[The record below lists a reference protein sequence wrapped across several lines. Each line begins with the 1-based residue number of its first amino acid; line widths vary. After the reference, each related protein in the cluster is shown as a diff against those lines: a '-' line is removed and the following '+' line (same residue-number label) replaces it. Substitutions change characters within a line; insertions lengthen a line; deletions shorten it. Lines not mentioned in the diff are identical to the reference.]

1 MRLNCEYDDP
11 QPRRRKRKASHP
23 AAPPPIRPAPVPSI
37 PLSASTPPLQQA
49 LLDPA
54 EHKRQQ
60 DIRKGIGVHET
71 ESGAFQF
78 YGASSHFCFL
88 ERNYQHIDRNGHDG
102 MPKGV
107 RKWKLHH
114 FMFNFRN
121 HHGPVHD
128 SLAEVHIRKELG
140 DSFIREYFKTIDP
153 SANACPAQIR
163 DRRDLVQILGHSGA
177 EQQAAEGQR
186 TGSSCSRPRRQGISM
201 YAFQLMKQNDAYLYL
216 GYAAKNALTLGL
228 HKSEVVQG
236 NSYGQHRLRTTFWVI
251 YAYERISSFF
261 SGRPSGIL
269 DDQIDAS
276 YPEDIVVDNPDCVS
290 DGSCAEFAFIRIAA
304 DMGRLANKIASDVY
318 FPKSL
323 KYVSDMARVM
333 EVAHECAAELDS
345 LAHSLPPYLQFYDV
359 HSPIGESWKEIQRAS
374 LGMWY
379 HLTHMLIHRP
389 ALTYAT
395 FFPSRVEAQ
404 KVAGDLFDI
413 NAAIEASV
421 ASAKSV
427 IRLATE
433 ACCRRAPDLKSDGGV
448 AFFLLVASITLLY
461 DVLDPGTTP
470 SYARA
475 TFEVV
480 ESAIHTLDLMQHVGP
495 NNSKELSLDIM
506 KFAKDALLSGGDE
519 IDWERDLTE
528 SFPWLSNVFAE
539 PYTGFPSLPSDPML
553 SATPQTL
560 GPTTTPAQ
568 QGVDAGAIPTSV
580 TNGMHYVSQW
590 PPTSSDVLDIPDSLL

>member
-1 MRLNCEYDDP
+1 MPVLLRSEIDETWSRFWDTPALNSKPPKGKELVLLVLALGARVSCVRGKSE
-11 QPRRRKRKASHP
+11 ASELENW
-23 AAPPPIRPAPVPSI
+23 AAYFAERADLCSTFMPVPS
-37 PLSASTPPLQQA
+37 LKAT
-49 LLDPA
+49 
-54 EHKRQQ
+54 
-60 DIRKGIGVHET
+60 
-71 ESGAFQF
+71 
-78 YGASSHFCFL
+78 
-88 ERNYQHIDRNGHDG
+88 
-102 MPKGV
+102 
-107 RKWKLHH
+107 H
-114 FMFNFRN
+114 FM
-121 HHGPVHD
+121 
-128 SLAEVHIRKELG
+128 LLK
-140 DSFIREYFKTIDP
+140 
-153 SANACPAQIR
+153 
-163 DRRDLVQILGHSGA
+163 
-177 EQQAAEGQR
+177 
-186 TGSSCSRPRRQGISM
+186 SM

-560 GPTTTPAQ
+560 GPITTPAQ